1 MVSASDYRVR
11 ELRISYHPVPA
22 SAGGSGSPAG
32 RLVLSTARA
41 ACALFAPRLQFESVE
56 VFEVAFLDTK
66 HQLIAI
72 QTVGR
77 GSLDTCI
84 VHPREVFKA
93 ALLANA
99 SGIITVHNHPSGVAI
114 PSADDLM
121 LWNRLIT
128 AGDLLGVDVCDHLI
142 IGEGTYWSHSE
153 HQKGITP

>member
-1 MVSASDYRVR
+1 
-11 ELRISYHPVPA
+11 
-22 SAGGSGSPAG
+22 
-32 RLVLSTARA
+32 VLSTARA

-66 HQLIAI
+66 HKLIAI

-99 SGIITVHNHPSGVAI
+99 SEIITAHNHPSGVAI

-128 AGDLLGVDVCDHLI
+128 AGDLLGIDVCDHLI
-142 IGEGTYWSHSE
+142 IGDQTYWSHKE
-153 HQKGITP
+153 RTQ